1 MHDLGQQSVG
11 ATTSGAAPPHPGNL
25 DAKARRARNFQT
37 AKNSS
42 GGKSFNSMKLALEMA

>member
-1 MHDLGQQSVG
+1 MHDLGQQSVE
-11 ATTSGAAPPHPGNL
+11 AATSGAAPPHLGTS

-42 GGKSFNSMKLALEMA
+42 GGKSLNSMKVALEMA